1 MSGNPRRHTA
11 MSLLLLVAG
20 ILLLAQGTT
29 KPFLWLAGERTAGH
43 ISYQENAVSSR
54 GALWVRYKF
63 STPDGGSYSGTAMTS
78 SRNATFRTMQVAYLS
93 VFPGL
98 NMPAYKG
105 YALLLGVAWSVAGI
119 ALICISRLFH
129 VDASRRG
136 RTQTPKQA

>member
-1 MSGNPRRHTA
+1 MSGNPRRHTT

-29 KPFLWLAGERTAGH
+29 KPLLWLAGARTVGY
-43 ISYQENAVSSR
+43 ISYQEKTVSSR
-54 GALWVRYKF
+54 GALWIRYKF

-78 SRNATFRTMQVAYLS
+78 SKNATFRTIQVAYLS
-93 VFPGL
+93 AFPGM

-105 YALLLGVAWSVAGI
+105 YALFLGVAWSVAGI

-129 VDASRRG
+129 VDASRKG
-136 RTQTPKQA
+136 RTQKTKQA